1 MHEIVNM
8 CDRYYYY
15 YYCYYYYY
23 YYSVLFGVG
32 IPVLMITVAIA
43 EGDELLWRK
52 QASVQKAEKA
62 PKPYPHV
69 SRVSPPYMCFHF
81 TL

>member
-1 MHEIVNM
+1 MTSRITGE
-8 CDRYYYY
+8 RYFTNAGRPPQ
-15 YYCYYYYY
+15 
-23 YYSVLFGVG
+23 VKTAQFGVG